1 MGLPDKVRL
10 FEFAPFCA
18 RAVDGS
24 NPAGASE
31 AQHLPHMDFLLPL
44 WVSFFGPATT
54 VDEVGLAS
62 CLELFAWSVDLRLLF
77 ASLCL
82 ILVQRQSQPPLV

>member
-1 MGLPDKVRL
+1 MRL

-31 AQHLPHMDFLLPL
+31 AQHLPHTGFLLPL
-44 WVSFFGPATT
+44 WASFFGPATM

-62 CLELFAWSVDLRLLF
+62 CSELLAWYVDLRPLF

-82 ILVQRQSQPPLV
+82 TLVQRQSQPCHYPLA